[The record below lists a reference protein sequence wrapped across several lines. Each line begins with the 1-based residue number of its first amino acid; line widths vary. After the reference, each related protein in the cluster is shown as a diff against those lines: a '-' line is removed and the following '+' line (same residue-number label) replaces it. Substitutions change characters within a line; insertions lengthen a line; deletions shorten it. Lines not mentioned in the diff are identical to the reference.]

1 LIEANELREVP
12 LFADI
17 TPELRALIASRSA
30 EILVA
35 AGDWV
40 TREGDAPYLW
50 VVLSG
55 EVERVRLLSGREAQS
70 TTFDPTEFF
79 GEFAV
84 ILGTESFISARALR
98 PSRLM
103 RVDPADLHFLIT
115 ESKEAAAFMAQT
127 LIRRVSLLRDSY
139 GTYGAQQAVVIGK
152 DLDAASHAIREFLS
166 RNQVPFGWLDLD
178 DPVDAGFISKLGVDT
193 SSLPLVR
200 LADGRTLVT
209 PELRILAEA
218 LSLPT
223 APRFGEYDV
232 LIVGGGPAGLAAAV
246 YGGSEG
252 LATILVEQD
261 APGGQAGTSSRIEN
275 YLGFVSGISGGELA
289 HRALEQAKRLG
300 AEVLVTRSVRE
311 IRANGSGFSVLLD
324 DGTDVRARSVV
335 LTTGVAWR
343 KLETPGIDACV
354 GRGVY
359 YGASRGEAYSVR
371 GKDIFL
377 VGGGNSA
384 GQAAMFFSRYA
395 RKVTI
400 LVRGSGLERTMSQYL
415 IEQIRSVANIAVE
428 TNTTLVAFKGDGRL
442 ERIVTRSTVEASEQ
456 ERTAHAVFIF
466 IGADAE
472 TAWLPKALERD
483 QHGYIRTGRDIEDW
497 RLARKP
503 YPLET
508 SIPGIFA
515 AGDVRSSSVKRVASS
530 VGEGSIV
537 VSYIYQ
543 YLESPDAQRA

>member
-1 LIEANELREVP
+1 MIEANELEEVP
-12 LFADI
+12 LFAGV
-17 TPELRALIASRSA
+17 TPALRALIASRSA
-30 EILVA
+30 EIVVA
-35 AGDWV
+35 PREWV
-40 TREGDAPYLW
+40 TREGDPAYLW

-55 EVERVRLLSGREAQS
+55 EVERVRIMSGQETQS

-79 GEFAV
+79 GEFSV
-84 ILGTESFISARALR
+84 ILGTESFISIRALQS
-98 PSRLM
+98 SRLM
-103 RVDPADLHFLIT
+103 RLDPADLHLLIT

-127 LIRRVSLLRDSY
+127 LIRRVSIFGEGY
-139 GTYGAQQAVVIGK
+139 GTYGARQAVVIGT
-152 DLDAASHAIREFLS
+152 DLDAASHAIRDFLS
-166 RNQVPFGWLDLD
+166 RNQVAFEWLDLD
-178 DPVDAGFISKLGVDT
+178 DSVDTEFIAKLGVDT
-193 SSLPLVR
+193 SSCPLVR
-200 LADGRTLVT
+200 LADGRTLVN
-209 PELRILAEA
+209 PELQVLAEA
-218 LSLPT
+218 LGLPI

-232 LIVGGGPAGLAAAV
+232 VIVGGGPAGLAAAV

-252 LATILVEQD
+252 LATILIEQS

-289 HRALEQAKRLG
+289 HRALQQAKRLG
-300 AEVLVTRSVRE
+300 AEILVTQSVLE
-311 IRANGSGFSVLLD
+311 IRPNGTEFAVALYG
-324 DGTDVRARSVV
+324 GTEIRARSVV
-335 LTTGVAWR
+335 LATGVAWR
-343 KLETPGIDACV
+343 KLATPGVHAFV
-354 GRGVY
+354 GRGVF

-395 RKVTI
+395 RSVTI
-400 LVRGSGLERTMSQYL
+400 MVRGNGVERTMSQYL
-415 IEQIRSVANIAVE
+415 IDQIRSVPNIRE
-428 TNTTLVAFKGDGRL
+428 EPHTTLEAVGGDARL
-442 ERIVTRSTVEASEQ
+442 ERIVTRSSLSGTEQ
-456 ERTAHAVFIF
+456 ERSAHAVFIF

-472 TAWLPKALERD
+472 TAWLPEALERD

-537 VSYIYQ
+537 ISYLYQ
-543 YLESPDAQRA
+543 YLESPLVR

>member
-1 LIEANELREVP
+1 MIEAGELGEIP
-12 LFADI
+12 LFAGV
-17 TPELRALIASRSA
+17 TPALRALIASRSA

-35 AGDWV
+35 AGEWV
-40 TREGDAPYLW
+40 TREGDAAYLW
-50 VVLSG
+50 IVLSG
-55 EVERVRLLSGREAQS
+55 EVERVRLLNGLETQS

-79 GEFAV
+79 GEFSIV
-84 ILGTESFISARALR
+84 LGTESFISIRALR

-103 RVDPADLHFLIT
+103 RVDPADVHLLIT
-115 ESKEAAAFMAQT
+115 ESEAAAAFMSAT
-127 LIRRVSLLRDSY
+127 LIRRVSIFRDGY
-139 GTYGAQQAVVIGK
+139 GTYGARQAVVIGS
-152 DLDAASHAIREFLS
+152 DRDAASHAIRDFLS
-166 RNQVPFGWLDLD
+166 RNQVAFEWLDLD
-178 DPVDAGFISKLGVDT
+178 DAIDAGFIAKLGVDT
-193 SSLPLVR
+193 SSCPLVR
-200 LADGRTLVT
+200 LADGRTLVK
-209 PELRILAEA
+209 PPLQVLAEA
-218 LSLPT
+218 LGLPT
-223 APRFGEYDV
+223 TPRSGEYDI

-252 LATILVEQD
+252 LATVLIEQD

-289 HRALEQAKRLG
+289 HRALQQAKRLG

-311 IRANGSGFSVLLD
+311 IQAKGAEFSVLLD
-324 DGTDVRARSVV
+324 DGTEVRARSVV
-335 LTTGVAWR
+335 LATGVAWR
-343 KLETPGIDACV
+343 KLATPGVDACV
-354 GRGVY
+354 GRGVF

-377 VGGGNSA
+377 IGGGNSA

-395 RKVTI
+395 RNVTI

-415 IEQIRSVANIAVE
+415 IEQIRSVANISVE
-428 TNTTLVAFKGDGRL
+428 THTTLEVVEGDGRL
-442 ERIVTRSTVEASEQ
+442 ERIVTRSTALGTQQ
-456 ERTAHAVFIF
+456 ERAAQAVFIF

-472 TAWLPKALERD
+472 TAWLPESLERD

-543 YLESPDAQRA
+543 YLEPMSS